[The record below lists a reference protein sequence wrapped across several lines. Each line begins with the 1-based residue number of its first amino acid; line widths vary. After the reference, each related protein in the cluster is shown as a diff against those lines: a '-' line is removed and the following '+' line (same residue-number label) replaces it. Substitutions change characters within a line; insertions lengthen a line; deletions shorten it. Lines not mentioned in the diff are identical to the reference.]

1 MPNSS
6 QSLKDSPLPLRL
18 VSTSTPSSPTA
29 RNCETPCTS
38 SPTSPGEP
46 WNSPTTSLGNK
57 LQRLA
62 FLSPRH
68 VDSIEILVDHILV
81 SLAKNG
87 RGLLVVCLSGALRHL
102 IS

>member
-1 MPNSS
+1 
-6 QSLKDSPLPLRL
+6 
-18 VSTSTPSSPTA
+18 
-29 RNCETPCTS
+29 
-38 SPTSPGEP
+38 
-46 WNSPTTSLGNK
+46 
-57 LQRLA
+57 
-62 FLSPRH
+62 